1 QFNTVA
7 LVGRSNTPGIAEP
20 LATLADS
27 IATLGFEVVFEG
39 DTAREIGIAGYPA
52 LTPAEIGAR
61 ADVAIVLGGDGT
73 HRAVAAHCGA
83 TPLVALSTGTNNAF
97 PEHREATV
105 AGVAAGLAATGA
117 VPAEVAFVRN
127 KRLVVRCVAGA

>member
-1 QFNTVA
+1 MREDLAWWKILAQPRDRGEYRPPPLRGAARSGPVGAQPVLFVNELWCNAGMKTGNQFNTVA

-61 ADVAIVLGGDGT
+61 ADVA
-73 HRAVAAHCGA
+73 
-83 TPLVALSTGTNNAF
+83 
-97 PEHREATV
+97 
-105 AGVAAGLAATGA
+105 
-117 VPAEVAFVRN
+117 
-127 KRLVVRCVAGA
+127 